1 MKRLFYGNIFYI
13 LCVLYFIAAGI
24 FIYVLGKEESFL
36 IFNRHY
42 VPALGQFYRYYTH
55 VGDGFLIIALVLIF
69 LFVRYYEAL
78 LLLVCYAVPS
88 ILVQVLKRLVF
99 PDVSRPAKFYR
110 WEKPLPLNFTEG
122 VDSSLMNS
130 FPSGHTA
137 SAFALFCVLSV
148 VVKNTLWRTVFFV
161 MAVNCA
167 LSRVYICEHF
177 FVDTYA
183 GAIISFVCCIVII
196 YAFENS
202 SLKLKL
208 QGSLLSKKP

>member
-1 MKRLFYGNIFYI
+1 MKRLFYSNIFYI
-13 LCVLYFIAAGI
+13 LCVVYFIAAGV
-24 FIYVLGKEESFL
+24 FIYQLGKEESFL

-42 VPALGQFYRYYTH
+42 IPALGQFYRYYTH
-55 VGDGFLIIALVLIF
+55 VGDGFLVIALVLVL

-88 ILVQVLKRLVF
+88 IVVQMLKRLVF
-99 PDVSRPAKFYR
+99 PDVSRPAKFYE

-137 SAFALFCVLSV
+137 SAFALFCFLSILV
-148 VVKNTLWRTVFFV
+148 RNTFWRIVFFV

-167 LSRVYICEHF
+167 ISRVYICEHF

-183 GAIISFVCCIVII
+183 GAIISFVCCMAII

-202 SLKLKL
+202 RLKSKL
-208 QGSLLSKKP
+208 QGSLLSKRP